1 MLNYY
6 STTCEVLLLLCLGA
20 IVYVYVGYPL
30 LLCIIALFHQRKR
43 FQPGPEP
50 LVSILIAAYNE
61 ENSIAEKI
69 QQTLDLDYPE
79 DKIEVLILS
88 DCSTDRTDAIVR
100 GFGDARVRL
109 LRMPVRR
116 GKTHA
121 QNIGMKAA
129 KGEIVVFS
137 DATTVYH
144 PQALRYLICN
154 YQDPTVGAVAGR
166 NQYFDEK
173 GTSPMGLGTV
183 AFWNYETLIKTL
195 QSRIS
200 TVSGCSGCI
209 YSIRK
214 NVYTD
219 LADDVISD
227 LVQPLWVIQKGFRV
241 VFENRAIAYE
251 KTTYSVPEEFAM
263 RVRVVTRAMR
273 GLLSVPDLFNPM
285 KYGWVTF
292 QLISHKVLR
301 WMVPFFLMGALGLTA
316 MLTFVEPARYFLWA
330 QTGFYGLA
338 FFARAFPV
346 HRRWKLIGIPLY
358 FCVLNTAALV
368 SVFEVLR
375 GRKYVVWETV
385 RKTAA

>member
-1 MLNYY
+1 MLSY
-6 STTCEVLLLLCLGA
+6 STTCELILFFCLGS
-20 IVYVYVGYPL
+20 IVYVYLGYPL
-30 LLCIIALFHQRKR
+30 LLCIVALFHRRRQC
-43 FQPGPEP
+43 QPGPEP
-50 LVSILIAAYNE
+50 FISILIAAYNE
-61 ENSIAEKI
+61 ENNIADKI
-69 QQTLDLDYPE
+69 RQTLDLDYPA
-79 DKIEVLILS
+79 DKLEVLILS

-100 GFGDARVRL
+100 GLGDPRVRL
-109 LRMPVRR
+109 LQMPVRR

-121 QNIGMKAA
+121 QNVGMKAA

-154 YQDPTVGAVAGR
+154 YQEPTVGAVAGR
-166 NQYFDEK
+166 NQYFDEM
-173 GTSPMGLGTV
+173 GNSPTGLGTV
-183 AFWNYETLIKTL
+183 AFWGYETMIKTL

-200 TVSGCSGCI
+200 TVSGASGCI

-214 NVYTD
+214 DVYTD

-227 LVQPLWVIQKGFRV
+227 LVQPLWVIQKGYRV
-241 VFENRAIAYE
+241 VFEARAIAYE

-273 GLLSVPDLFNPM
+273 GLLSVPGLLNPT
-285 KYGWVTF
+285 KYAWVSF

-301 WMVPFFLMGALGLTA
+301 WMVPFFLLGALALTA
-316 MLTFVEPARYFLWA
+316 MLMFKEPARYFLWA
-330 QTGFYGLA
+330 QTSFYGLA
-338 FFARAFPV
+338 FLARVFPI